1 MDGWRSFTW
10 IYVGMGDLRPKK
22 QKVVGDGRHIS
33 FIIQVIVVKAGA
45 SLQMFPPLLHFV
57 QLIGPHLIPAL
68 VFSPLSAIIKLI
80 KVVFMKCPFCGEEMQ
95 QGGLYVSTRYR
106 LFPVLDP
113 CACYCA
119 VYHLFAGW

>member
-45 SLQMFPPLLHFV
+45 SLQMLPSLLYLLLLFGLLLCFPRGVF
-57 QLIGPHLIPAL
+57 L
-68 VFSPLSAIIKLI
+68 VPMVVPSRFGAVD
-80 KVVFMKCPFCGEEMQ
+80 KVVF
-95 QGGLYVSTRYR
+95 
-106 LFPVLDP
+106 
-113 CACYCA
+113 
-119 VYHLFAGW
+119 